1 VEKVTVHYDA
11 EGASLTVWFGAPQD
25 EVSSEEVGDDTVVMK
40 DAAGRVIGVEKLNVA
55 PPAGGRGLTVE
66 VMPVAADAAA

>member
-1 VEKVTVHYDA
+1 MEKVIVHYDA
-11 EGASLTVWFGAPQD
+11 EGASLTVWFGAPQN
-25 EVSSEEVGDDTVVMK
+25 EVTSEEVGDDTVVMK

-66 VMPVAADAAA
+66 VLPEAAGAAA